1 LTDIPES
8 QLLVARCG
16 DKHVAV
22 GAPRQGLDHV
32 VVLEGKLRLS
42 IFKVPELDGVIARRG
57 GKDVLS
63 SRVEQDVADLPTWGQ
78 LCSWHKSPTP
88 HQSLP
93 SVSAQLSHRRNILRL
108 FRIAAHGEVVRDPPQ
123 AHLSIVTSTGK
134 DVVVERVPVVVQHGG
149 SVSSEQRHD
158 IGQLSS
164 LFQRDDGECA
174 AAGGL
179 PVDGQVLGVTFHE
192 VGVPGVL
199 ADAEVVVALLA
210 LAGLSEDVSWWS
222 RGQDGIVGAIH
233 GGLTYG
239 TWTLSR
245 SGPTLV
251 RGLEGV
257 GEGLVYLYNWL
268 SRRCK

>member
-1 LTDIPES
+1 
-8 QLLVARCG
+8 
-16 DKHVAV
+16 
-22 GAPRQGLDHV
+22 
-32 VVLEGKLRLS
+32 
-42 IFKVPELDGVIARRG
+42 
-57 GKDVLS
+57 
-63 SRVEQDVADLPTWGQ
+63 
-78 LCSWHKSPTP
+78 
-88 HQSLP
+88 
-93 SVSAQLSHRRNILRL
+93 VSAQLSHRRNILWL
-108 FRIAAHGEVVRDPPQ
+108 FRIGAHSEVIRDPPQ